1 MEAEDASATAGT
13 GKFMGR
19 GGGGGES
26 GHDFGADALIGEDF
40 EEETVGDA
48 AIDHVD
54 LLDSGIESGE
64 GGADLG
70 DHAAGDDAFIDEPFD
85 AGAVEGGDEGGW
97 VGGVVHDAED
107 VGDVDEFGGAE
118 FTGEGGGGDVGIDVE
133 DVVGAFFAGDRGDDG
148 YFLAMDGSE
157 DLGGAEPVDGADEAE
172 VDGLTVFAF
181 YGRGAVA
188 EEDVAAA
195 EADGA
200 AAELADGVDEVA
212 VDDVLESIFDDGN
225 GLSVSDSQAADEACG
240 ETFFGHG
247 FGDGLAAAVDD
258 DWIDAGEFHE
268 DDVAE
273 EALDEIRVVHG
284 AAAEFD
290 EEGLAAEALEPWHGL
305 DEDTGFC
312 DLFGKTF
319 VRRLDH
325 GKAGEEGLL

>member
-1 MEAEDASATAGT
+1 MEAVEASATAGT

-26 GHDFGADALIGEDF
+26 GHDFGADALVGEDF
-40 EEETVGDA
+40 EEETVRDA
-48 AIDHVD
+48 AINHVD

-64 GGADLG
+64 CGADLG

-118 FTGEGGGGDVGIDVE
+118 FAGEGGGGDVGIDVE
-133 DVVGAFFAGDRGDDG
+133 DMVGSLLAGDWGDDG
-148 YFLAMDGSE
+148 YFLAMDGGE
-157 DLGGAEPVDGADEAE
+157 DFGGAEPVDGADEAE

-181 YGRGAVA
+181 HGRGAVA

-200 AAELADGVDEVA
+200 AAEAADGVDEVA
-212 VDDVLESIFDDGN
+212 VDDVLESVLDDGN
-225 GLSVSDSQAADEACG
+225 GLSVSDSQASDEASG
-240 ETFFGHG
+240 EAFFGHG

-258 DWIDAGEFHE
+258 DWVDACEFHE